1 MCAACVSGIA
11 QRRVAAHV
19 QRTITGRC
27 TVAVR
32 GHARTGHCARPVESL
47 RAQTVQTV
55 GDGYRR
61 SIRAGRARHIV
72 RGRARACLK

>member
-1 MCAACVSGIA
+1 MRGIA
-11 QRRVAAHV
+11 QRRMAAHV
-19 QRTITGRC
+19 QRPITGRC

-32 GHARTGHCARPVESL
+32 GDARTGHCARPVESL

-61 SIRAGRARHIV
+61 SIRAGRARRTM
-72 RGRARACLK
+72 RGRAHARLK